1 MRKHRWMPGF
11 LPVNFQTQVH
21 LDDDDIWIH
30 GTGYGFGYDRVSGDY
45 KIVRILQMLGP
56 DNVGYLESEMVICH
70 VKTRVIT
77 SVKMPYLIRSVHKM
91 GVFAGGALHWIMGRY
106 DDLRSRN
113 LIVGYDLGTDEF
125 RELPQPEH
133 VNETFRMHIG
143 LLGTCLCMLAYH
155 SEVGTYVWMMKEY
168 GVRQSWT
175 KLFSI
180 PDNLLHYKS
189 IRPLGF
195 SKKGSE
201 ILLELN
207 GKRLVW
213 YDLEKK
219 SVELVRTK
227 VGDLVGLSPVLGY
240 EKSFGGGMSVSKQW
254 RATIDDPD
262 FIKRQIN
269 HSIKTSTNNTLFIK
283 EEYGQQFF
291 DYDFDCSGSCVSM
304 EFRDLPNSS
313 LTHSVSLVGSS
324 NGLICLRN
332 ESNDDILI
340 VNPSTRKH
348 RWMPGLLPLKFHS
361 CVNLTWDGT
370 GFRGSGY
377 GFGYDRVSD
386 DYKIVRIAQVHN
398 PANDGFLES
407 EVLICKVKTKIVRAV
422 KIPFV
427 VPTSHRMAVLVNEAL
442 HWIAFRYDDPRVS
455 DVIVVYDLVTDEFR
469 EFPLPELVD
478 E

>member
-1 MRKHRWMPGF
+1 MSHHIP
-11 LPVNFQTQVH
+11 PE
-21 LDDDDIWIH
+21 
-30 GTGYGFGYDRVSGDY
+30 
-45 KIVRILQMLGP
+45 IVI
-56 DNVGYLESEMVICH
+56 EI
-70 VKTRVIT
+70 
-77 SVKMPYLIRSVHKM
+77 LIRAPVQT
-91 GVFAGGALHWIMGRY
+91 
-106 DDLRSRN
+106 
-113 LIVGYDLGTDEF
+113 LI
-125 RELPQPEH
+125 RC
-133 VNETFRMHIG
+133 R
-143 LLGTCLCMLAYH
+143 
-155 SEVGTYVWMMKEY
+155 
-168 GVRQSWT
+168 
-175 KLFSI
+175 
-180 PDNLLHYKS
+180 
-189 IRPLGF
+189 
-195 SKKGSE
+195 
-201 ILLELN
+201 
-207 GKRLVW
+207 
-213 YDLEKK
+213 
-219 SVELVRTK
+219 
-227 VGDLVGLSPVLGY
+227 
-240 EKSFGGGMSVSKQW
+240 SVSKQW

-269 HSIKTSTNNTLFIK
+269 HSFKTSTNNTLFIK

-313 LTHSVSLVGSS
+313 LTRSFSIVGSS

-348 RWMPGLLPLKFHS
+348 QWMPGLLPLKFHS

-469 EFPLPELVD
+469 EYPLPKLVD
-478 E
+478 DNRFGMDFGLLGTRLCLFVDHEDDGVDAVWVMKEYGVKESWTELFSISYTELKYAYVRPLGFSKRRLEVLLELDGNRLVWYDIEKKKAEHFVLHGLQMTHFTATILLRSLAPVPADTN

>member
-1 MRKHRWMPGF
+1 MSDRIPPELVTEILLRSHVHTLQNCRLVSKQWRSIVDDPDFIKRHIDHSIKTNTNNIFFLQEEDGNLYELDFDTFGPGGPLKFHDRPEFPGNRSVSLVGSCNGLLCTRNENNGDILIINPSMRKHRWMPGF

-219 SVELVRTK
+219 SVELVRFRGLRNKYFETILCLRS
-227 VGDLVGLSPVLGY
+227 LVRTDAN
-240 EKSFGGGMSVSKQW
+240 GGM
-254 RATIDDPD
+254 
-262 FIKRQIN
+262 
-269 HSIKTSTNNTLFIK
+269 HETLK
-283 EEYGQQFF
+283 
-291 DYDFDCSGSCVSM
+291 
-304 EFRDLPNSS
+304 
-313 LTHSVSLVGSS
+313 SS
-324 NGLICLRN
+324 NIQKGK
-332 ESNDDILI
+332 EWVKSN
-340 VNPSTRKH
+340 NNQKR
-348 RWMPGLLPLKFHS
+348 
-361 CVNLTWDGT
+361 
-370 GFRGSGY
+370 
-377 GFGYDRVSD
+377 
-386 DYKIVRIAQVHN
+386 
-398 PANDGFLES
+398 
-407 EVLICKVKTKIVRAV
+407 
-422 KIPFV
+422 
-427 VPTSHRMAVLVNEAL
+427 
-442 HWIAFRYDDPRVS
+442 
-455 DVIVVYDLVTDEFR
+455 
-469 EFPLPELVD
+469 
-478 E
+478 